1 MHKTQMLESLE
12 EVIPVY
18 IDPICRQGQFSLG
31 RIPPLLQT
39 PAYSDTSWDIRTTPP
54 PNGMGLTYLDKA
66 SMMSKTKETE

>member
-1 MHKTQMLESLE
+1 MRKTQMLESLE

-18 IDPICRQGQFSLG
+18 IHPICRQGQFFLG

-39 PAYSDTSWDIRTTPP
+39 PAYSDTPWALEPRP

-66 SMMSKTKETE
+66 SMMSKNKETE